1 MNKQEKK
8 IIKYQDKAE
17 YCLTRKA
24 AQKILRKHA
33 KAEAKLLAK
42 RAVCGSHELTS

>member
-8 IIKYQDKAE
+8 IIKYQDKAKD
-17 YCLTRKA
+17 CLTRKA

-42 RAVCGSHELTS
+42 RAACESHEPAS